1 MAEVLEK
8 EGERQNILDLLRKT
22 LKAIKTEDVLTL
34 SDLSSRTVHSISIY
48 KDPDFVAIAVIVYAL
63 SKIIER
69 KKYEAYKEWPA
80 FFNRVVHDIENAIR
94 ALEKKEIKGF
104 RNGLKDIR
112 DAVNA
117 LSGHLKI
124 YIQDVFRK
132 AQINKA
138 SRIYEHGISAA
149 VTAELLG
156 ITQFELA
163 EYVGQTGIADVDLSI
178 TKPIK
183 ERLQFTRRLFE

>member
-8 EGERQNILDLLRKT
+8 EGERQNILDILRKT
-22 LKAIKTEDVLTL
+22 RKAIKTEDSILL
-34 SDLSSRTVHSISIY
+34 KELSSRTVHSISIY
-48 KDPDFVAIAVIVYAL
+48 QDADSIAVAVMVYAL

-69 KKYEAYKEWPA
+69 KKYESYKEWPA
-80 FFNRVVHDIENAIR
+80 FFKRISQDIENAI
-94 ALEKKEIKGF
+94 ATLEQKNLKGF
-104 RNGLKDIR
+104 RDRLKNIQE
-112 DAVNA
+112 AINA
-117 LSGHLKI
+117 LSGHLKF

-149 VTAELLG
+149 ETASLLG

-163 EYVGQTGIADVDLSI
+163 EYVGRTGIADVDLSI

-183 ERLQFTRRLFE
+183 ERLQFTRSLFE